1 MKQIFLLIL
10 FTILFSNSSVQAKSF
25 NLDRTTGECTA
36 PKKNRFSNMDY
47 DVYKNTFIKLKLDF
61 KFESGATYRE
71 EGLLKNIYWIETR
84 YREASMSCLLGDKK
98 ICEKIVQHAK
108 YLAENKAIMKNYGGP
123 DNNDWYEATFI
134 NNHILSHVLFAY
146 WVAKEKIPIE
156 KKTNQLIKKWAI
168 KSVKKNDVSRRPQGL
183 NNHSLN
189 SARSFILAGGIFEDE
204 KLLSKGEKIFNKYLD
219 KEFEI
224 LNDKHIVLPVEAAR
238 GSRAIF
244 YTGRTLN
251 IIMFLAYL
259 LKDSERDPFNEKF
272 NDKIHRAVEFM
283 LDADLDN
290 SLIYPWAKK
299 NKSAIGDYKKQI
311 IDHPTYSW
319 VPAYLYAYKDSK
331 LTEKIFANEN
341 VNKFIKNEKNK
352 NFTARWALID
362 NKCVYPGK
370 WIDTKKKAKKKF
382 EYIAI
387 VKNKLDEKVLIKVR
401 TDDKEQAIEDAMKKC
416 TDKYENGCYVHY
428 SSQVAFGG

>member
-1 MKQIFLLIL
+1 
-10 FTILFSNSSVQAKSF
+10 
-25 NLDRTTGECTA
+25 
-36 PKKNRFSNMDY
+36 MDY

-238 GSRAIF
+238 GSRAIY

-272 NDKIHRAVEFM
+272 NYKIHRAVEFM

-331 LTEKIFANEN
+331 LTEKIFANKN
-341 VNKFIKNEKNK
+341 VKKFIKNEKNK

-387 VKNKLDEKVLIKVR
+387 VKNKLDDKVLIKVR
-401 TDDKEQAIEDAMKKC
+401 TDSKEQAVEEAMKKC
-416 TDKYENGCYVHY
+416 TDKHENGCYVHY

>member
-84 YREASMSCLLGDKK
+84 FREASMSCLLGDKK

-156 KKTNQLIKKWAI
+156 KKTNKLIKKWAI

-219 KEFEI
+219 KEFKV

-251 IIMFLAYL
+251 IIMFLANL

-272 NDKIHRAVEFM
+272 NDKIHKAVEFM
-283 LDADLDN
+283 LDSDLDN

-311 IDHPTYSW
+311 IDNPTYSW

-331 LTEKIFANEN
+331 LTEKIFANKN
-341 VNKFIKNEKNK
+341 VKKFIKNEKNR

-401 TDDKEQAIEDAMKKC
+401 TDSKEQAVEEAMKKC
-416 TDKYENGCYVHY
+416 TDKHENGCYVHY

>member
-1 MKQIFLLIL
+1 MKKSFLLIL
-10 FTILFSNSSVQAKSF
+10 FIILFSNSIVQAKSF
-25 NLDRTTGECTA
+25 NLDRATGECTA
-36 PKKNRFSNMDY
+36 AKKNRFSNMDY

-156 KKTNQLIKKWAI
+156 KKTNKLIKKWAT

-238 GSRAIF
+238 GSRAIY

-331 LTEKIFANEN
+331 LTEKIFANKN
-341 VNKFIKNEKNK
+341 VKKFIKNEKNK

-401 TDDKEQAIEDAMKKC
+401 TDSKEQAIEQAMKEC
-416 TDKYENGCYVHY
+416 TDKHENGCYVHY

>member
-1 MKQIFLLIL
+1 MKKTFLLIL

-25 NLDRTTGECTA
+25 NLDRATGECSA

-84 YREASMSCLLGDKK
+84 FREASMSCLLGDKK

-156 KKTNQLIKKWAI
+156 KKTNKLIKKWAI

-219 KEFEI
+219 KEFKV

-251 IIMFLAYL
+251 IIMFLANL

-272 NDKIHRAVEFM
+272 NDKIHKAVEFM
-283 LDADLDN
+283 LDSDLDN

-331 LTEKIFANEN
+331 LTEKIFANKN
-341 VNKFIKNEKNK
+341 VKKFIKNEKNK

>member
-84 YREASMSCLLGDKK
+84 FREASMSCLLGDKK

-156 KKTNQLIKKWAI
+156 KKTNKLIKKWAI

-219 KEFEI
+219 KEFKV

-251 IIMFLAYL
+251 IIMFLANL

-272 NDKIHRAVEFM
+272 NDKIHKAVEFM
-283 LDADLDN
+283 LDSDLDN

>member
-84 YREASMSCLLGDKK
+84 FREASMSCLLGDKK

>member
-219 KEFEI
+219 KEFKV

-251 IIMFLAYL
+251 IIMFLANL

-272 NDKIHRAVEFM
+272 NDKIHKAVEFM
-283 LDADLDN
+283 LDSDLDN

-341 VNKFIKNEKNK
+341 VKKFIKNEKNK

>member
-1 MKQIFLLIL
+1 MKKILLIL
-10 FTILFSNSSVQAKSF
+10 FIIFFSNTSVFAKSF
-25 NLDRTTGECTA
+25 DLDRASGECTA
-36 PKKNRFSNMDY
+36 AKKNLFSKMDY

-71 EGLLKNIYWIETR
+71 EGLLKNMYWIETR
-84 YREASMSCLLGDKK
+84 LREASMSCLLGDKK
-98 ICEKIVQHAK
+98 ICEKIVKHAK

-123 DNNDWYEATFI
+123 KNNDWYEATFI
-134 NNHILSHVLFAY
+134 NNHALSHVLFAY
-146 WVAKEKIPIE
+146 WVAKQKIPIE

-189 SARSFILAGGIFEDE
+189 SARNFILAGGIFEDE

-219 KEFEI
+219 KEFKV
-224 LNDKHIVLPVEAAR
+224 LNDKHIVLPAEAAR

-251 IIMFLAYL
+251 IIMFLANL
-259 LKDSERDPFNEKF
+259 LKDSERDPFNKKF
-272 NDKIHRAVEFM
+272 NDKMHKAVDFM

-299 NKSAIGDYKKQI
+299 NKSAFGDYKKQI
-311 IDHPTYSW
+311 VDNPTYSW

-331 LTEKIFANEN
+331 LTEKIFANKN
-341 VNKFIKNEKNK
+341 VKKFIKNEKNK

-387 VKNKLDEKVLIKVR
+387 VKNKLDDKVIIKVR
-401 TDDKEQAIEDAMKKC
+401 TDSKEQAIEQAMKKC
-416 TDKYENGCYVHY
+416 TDKHKNGCYVHY

>member
-1 MKQIFLLIL
+1 MKKIFLLIL
-10 FTILFSNSSVQAKSF
+10 FTILFSNSSVHSKSF
-25 NLDRTTGECTA
+25 NLDRATGECTA
-36 PKKNRFSNMDY
+36 TKKNRFSNMDY

-84 YREASMSCLLGDKK
+84 FREASMSCLLGDKK

-238 GSRAIF
+238 WSRAIY

-251 IIMFLAYL
+251 IILFLAYL

-331 LTEKIFANEN
+331 LTEKIFANKN
-341 VNKFIKNEKNK
+341 VKKFIKNEKNK

-387 VKNKLDEKVLIKVR
+387 VKNKLDDKVLIKVR
-401 TDDKEQAIEDAMKKC
+401 TDSKEQAVEEAMKKC
-416 TDKYENGCYVHY
+416 TDKHENGCYVHY

>member
-370 WIDTKKKAKKKF
+370 WIDTKKKSKKKF

>member
-84 YREASMSCLLGDKK
+84 FREASMSCLLGDKK

-156 KKTNQLIKKWAI
+156 KKTNKLIKKWAI

-219 KEFEI
+219 KEFKV

-251 IIMFLAYL
+251 IIMFLANL

-272 NDKIHRAVEFM
+272 NDKIHKAVEFM
-283 LDADLDN
+283 LDSDLDN

-311 IDHPTYSW
+311 IDNPTYSW

-331 LTEKIFANEN
+331 LTEKIFANKN
-341 VNKFIKNEKNK
+341 VKKFIKNEKNK

-370 WIDTKKKAKKKF
+370 WIDNKKAKKKF

-401 TDDKEQAIEDAMKKC
+401 TDSKEQAVEEAMKKC
-416 TDKYENGCYVHY
+416 TDKHENGCYVHY

>member
-1 MKQIFLLIL
+1 MKKICLLIL
-10 FTILFSNSSVQAKSF
+10 FTIIFYNTSVNAKSF
-25 NLDRTTGECTA
+25 NLERATGECNIS
-36 PKKNRFSNMDY
+36 KKNLFSDMDY
-47 DVYKNTFIKLKLDF
+47 NVYKNTFIKLKLDF

-134 NNHILSHVLFAY
+134 NNHALSHVLFAY
-146 WVAKEKIPIE
+146 WIAKEKIPIE

-189 SARSFILAGGIFEDE
+189 SARSFILTGGIFEDE
-204 KLLSKGEKIFNKYLD
+204 KILSKGEKIFKKYLD
-219 KEFEI
+219 KEFEV
-224 LNDKHIVLPVEAAR
+224 LNDKHVVLPVEAAR
-238 GSRAIF
+238 GSRGIF

-251 IIMFLAYL
+251 IMLFLANL

-272 NDKIHRAVEFM
+272 NDKMHKAVDFL

-299 NKSAIGDYKKQI
+299 NKSAFGDYKKQI
-311 IDHPTYSW
+311 VDHPTYSW
-319 VPAYLYAYKDSK
+319 VPAYLYIYKNSK
-331 LTEKIFANEN
+331 LSEKIFANKN
-341 VNKFIKNEKNK
+341 INKFIKNEKNK

-370 WIDTKKKAKKKF
+370 WIDSKKKGEKAF

-387 VKNKLDEKVLIKVR
+387 VKNKSDDKVLIKVR
-401 TDDKEQAIEDAMKKC
+401 TTSKEKAIEEAMKKC
-416 TDKYENGCYVHY
+416 TDKHENGCYVHY
-428 SSQVAFGG
+428 SSQVAFGQ

>member
-1 MKQIFLLIL
+1 
-10 FTILFSNSSVQAKSF
+10 
-25 NLDRTTGECTA
+25 
-36 PKKNRFSNMDY
+36 
-47 DVYKNTFIKLKLDF
+47 
-61 KFESGATYRE
+61 
-71 EGLLKNIYWIETR
+71 
-84 YREASMSCLLGDKK
+84 MSCLLGDKK
-98 ICEKIVQHAK
+98 ICEKIVQHSK

-219 KEFEI
+219 KEFKV

-251 IIMFLAYL
+251 IIMFLANL
-259 LKDSERDPFNEKF
+259 LKDSERDPFNEEF
-272 NDKIHRAVEFM
+272 NNKIHRAVEFM

-319 VPAYLYAYKDSK
+319 VPAYFYNYKDSK
-331 LTEKIFANEN
+331 LTEKIFANKN
-341 VNKFIKNEKNK
+341 VKKFIKNEKNK

-370 WIDTKKKAKKKF
+370 WIDTKKAKKKF

-387 VKNKLDEKVLIKVR
+387 VKNKLDDKVLIKVR
-401 TDDKEQAIEDAMKKC
+401 ADSKEQAIEEAKKKC
-416 TDKYENGCYVHY
+416 TDKHENGCYVHY
-428 SSQVAFGG
+428 SSQVAFGQ

>member
-1 MKQIFLLIL
+1 MKKTFLLIL
-10 FTILFSNSSVQAKSF
+10 FTILFSNSGVQAKSF
-25 NLDRTTGECTA
+25 NLDRATGECSA

-84 YREASMSCLLGDKK
+84 FREASMSCLLGDKK

-156 KKTNQLIKKWAI
+156 KKTNKLIKKWAI

-272 NDKIHRAVEFM
+272 NDKIHKAVEFM
-283 LDADLDN
+283 LDSDLDN

>member
-299 NKSAIGDYKKQI
+299 NKSAIGDYKNQI

-370 WIDTKKKAKKKF
+370 WIDTKKKSKKKF

>member
-1 MKQIFLLIL
+1 MKKTFLLIL

-84 YREASMSCLLGDKK
+84 FREASMSCLLGDKK

-156 KKTNQLIKKWAI
+156 KKTNKLIKKWAI

-219 KEFEI
+219 KEFKV

-251 IIMFLAYL
+251 IIMFLANL

-272 NDKIHRAVEFM
+272 NEKIHRAVEFM

-299 NKSAIGDYKKQI
+299 NKSAIGDYKNQI

-331 LTEKIFANEN
+331 LTEKIFANKN
-341 VNKFIKNEKNK
+341 VKKFIKNEKNK

-387 VKNKLDEKVLIKVR
+387 VKNKLDDKVLIKVR
-401 TDDKEQAIEDAMKKC
+401 TDSKEQAVEEAMKKC
-416 TDKYENGCYVHY
+416 TDKHENGCYVHY
-428 SSQVAFGG
+428 SSQVAFGQ

>member
-1 MKQIFLLIL
+1 MKKIFLLIL

-25 NLDRTTGECTA
+25 NLDRATGECTA
-36 PKKNRFSNMDY
+36 TKKNRFSNMDY

-84 YREASMSCLLGDKK
+84 FREASMSCLLGDKK

-156 KKTNQLIKKWAI
+156 KKTNKLIKKWAI

-219 KEFEI
+219 KEFKV

-251 IIMFLAYL
+251 IIMFLANL
-259 LKDSERDPFNEKF
+259 LKDSERDPFNKKF
-272 NDKIHRAVEFM
+272 NDKIHKAVEFM
-283 LDADLDN
+283 LDSDLDN

>member
-84 YREASMSCLLGDKK
+84 FREASMSCLLGDKK

-156 KKTNQLIKKWAI
+156 KKTNKLIKKWAI

-219 KEFEI
+219 KEFKV

-251 IIMFLAYL
+251 IIMFLANL

-272 NDKIHRAVEFM
+272 NDKIHKAVEFM
-283 LDADLDN
+283 LDSDLDN

-311 IDHPTYSW
+311 IDNPTYSW

-331 LTEKIFANEN
+331 LTEKIFANKN
-341 VNKFIKNEKNK
+341 VKKFIKNEKNK

-370 WIDTKKKAKKKF
+370 WIDNKKAKKKF